1 MKERRKINTHAE
13 ENTAFTVIKNIKLET
28 NKNAKN
34 IRRNQKSR
42 IKWQNKSAIYSKR
55 GKSWELEGNHMQQ

>member
-13 ENTAFTVIKNIKLET
+13 ENTAIKNIKLET

-34 IRRNQKSR
+34 IRRNQKPR
-42 IKWQNKSAIYSKR
+42 IKWWNKSSIYSKQ
-55 GKSWELEGNHMQQ
+55 GKSWELAERNHMQQQ